1 MILTEIESP
10 LSRFFI
16 ISDNE
21 GMKKTCFAFNPE
33 LSDEENAENLIA
45 YTVAFTEFLRSLE

>member
-10 LSRFFI
+10 ISRFFI

-33 LSDEENAENLIA
+33 LSDEENKKNLIA
-45 YTVAFTEFLRSLE
+45 YTVAFKLFLRSLD